1 MLELEKILE
10 VARTSGLV
18 VVPVFYEI
26 ASSEVQHQKGQFGKA
41 FEDLISTISVDESTK
56 SNWRRDLLDI
66 SGKAGFS
73 LRHSRLFIFTKRSP

>member
-66 SGKAGFS
+66 CGKGGFS
-73 LRHSRLFIFTKRSP
+73 LREPRLFIFVI